1 VTAGVPARH
10 PGRARV
16 ALPWTVRLERRLEVP
31 RWLPAA
37 TTAGAVV
44 VALVVSG
51 VVLAIAGGDPIAAFV
66 HMLRASFGSPG
77 VISDTLV
84 KATPLILTGLA
95 CAVAFRMRLWN
106 IGAEGQ
112 FLMGAW
118 GASAVVLI
126 PIVPAGTPAIIT
138 IPLMMAA
145 GMLVGGAYG
154 AIPGILKAFRG
165 VNEIIVTL
173 MLNYVAALWVAYW
186 VFGPWSEGGF
196 QLTPQFPKEAWLP
209 RLSDLAASIPTFSG
223 LTIHFGLVIALVAA
237 VLVRFLLV
245 RSRRGYEIRLIGDS
259 PRAARYAGVNVAR
272 NIVIVFALS
281 GALAGLA
288 GMTEVTGVV
297 HRLQQAIS
305 PGYGFTAIIV
315 AYIAKLNPYGVVVAA
330 IAFGAIILAGRE
342 IQPSGI
348 PAMIQGIVLF
358 SLIASEVVLRYRIR
372 VERRAA

>member
-1 VTAGVPARH
+1 MTARTPARE
-10 PGRARV
+10 PSRARV
-16 ALPWTVRLERRLEVP
+16 ALPWTVRLERRLETP

-37 TTAGAVV
+37 TSVGAVV
-44 VALVVSG
+44 FALVVSG
-51 VVLAIAGGDPIAAFV
+51 VVLALAGGEPIPAFV
-66 HMLRASFGSPG
+66 HIVRASFGSLG

-95 CAVAFRMRLWN
+95 CAIAFRMRLWN

-126 PIVPAGTPAIIT
+126 PLVPAGTPSIVT

-154 AIPGILKAFRG
+154 AIPGILKAVRG

-173 MLNYVAALWVAYW
+173 MLNYVAALWIAYW

-196 QLTPQFPKEAWLP
+196 QLTAQFPREAWLP
-209 RLSDLAASIPTFSG
+209 RLSDFADAIPAFSG
-223 LTIHFGLVIALVAA
+223 LTVHFGFVIALVAA

-245 RSRRGYEIRLIGDS
+245 RSRLGYEIRLIGDS
-259 PRAARYAGVNVAR
+259 PRAARYAGIDVAR
-272 NIVIVFALS
+272 TIVIVFALS

-288 GMTEVTGVV
+288 GMTEVSGVV
-297 HRLQQAIS
+297 HRLQLAIS

-315 AYIAKLNPYGVVVAA
+315 AYIAKLNPYGVVVAS
-330 IAFGAIILAGRE
+330 IAFGALILAGRE

-348 PAMIQGIVLF
+348 PAMIQGILLF
-358 SLIASEVVLRYRIR
+358 SLIASEVVLRYRVR